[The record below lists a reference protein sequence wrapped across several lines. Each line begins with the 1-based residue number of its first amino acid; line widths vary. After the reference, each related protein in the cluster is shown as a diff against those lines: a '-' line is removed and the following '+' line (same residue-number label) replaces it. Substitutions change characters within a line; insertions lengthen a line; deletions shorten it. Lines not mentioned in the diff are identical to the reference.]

1 MCDRFHIK
9 LNIGT
14 RPIVKKYCEGK
25 MKRTLGRELKVSEIA
40 EREAI
45 ETFVSLR
52 CIWTLSM
59 SSSPFPL

>member
-52 CIWTLSM
+52 CI
-59 SSSPFPL
+59 